1 MNLVTM
7 KFVLAITIF
16 FTSWLPI
23 ALGQTNKA
31 SSTFTPRDNFLINCG
46 STVTPNTT
54 DGRVFK
60 TDSQS
65 NSLLSAKDAIRVS
78 VPSSTDVPSPLYLSA
93 RIFRDQATYKFPLS
107 APGWH
112 WIRLHFFP
120 LNNTEFDLTSAS
132 FTVTTDSYVLLHS
145 FSVNNSTV
153 VLKEFLVNA
162 TASQISLHFLPLRDS
177 AAFINAIEV
186 VSAPDIL
193 LSDIA
198 STLVPVGQ
206 INGLSLSAFQT
217 VYRLNVGGPIIT
229 SANDTLGRS
238 WDKDDSFIQS
248 KSAGAKAAVAPSTI
262 NYPEGTSPLIAP
274 NWVYATAVKMA
285 DAQVGSPNFNI
296 TWKLNVESSF
306 GYLVRLHFADIISKT
321 LNDLYFNVYINEKM
335 AISGLDLSTITTDLS
350 SAYYKD
356 FVLNS
361 SSVTDQIK
369 VQVGPLNEDTGTP
382 GALLNGLEVL
392 KMNNSVGSLDGE
404 FGVDGKK
411 ASTGIKGRVV
421 AVAGIGFA
429 CVAFVGVG
437 AMMYNIQKKK
447 PEWERRSSFSSW
459 LLPIHAGHSTIMNNS
474 KGSGFGSHKSGYT
487 FSSTS
492 LGRCFSFAE
501 IQTATKNF
509 DQNAI
514 IGVGGFGNV
523 YLGELD
529 DGTKVAVKRGNPQSD
544 QGINEFQTEIQILSK
559 LRHRHLVSL
568 IGYCDENA
576 EMILVYEYMANG
588 VFRDHIYGK
597 DMPQPLSWKQR
608 LEVCIGAARGLHYLH
623 TGTAQGIIHRDV
635 KTTNILLDDNFVA
648 KVSDFGLSKDAP
660 GMNQT
665 HVSTA
670 VKGSFGYLD
679 PEYFR
684 CQQLTDKSDVY
695 SFGVVLLEALC
706 ARPPINPA
714 LPREQVSLAEWA
726 LQSKRKGLLEKIID
740 PLLVG
745 TINKDSLNKFVESTE
760 KCLSEIGTNRPSM
773 GDVLW
778 NLEYALQLQE
788 ANPPA
793 VEEETQTNSPATATA
808 QANTPAPAP
817 ATQQTAREATL
828 AKIGDDAK
836 ATEAEVKEADKSD
849 PLIDFNSTAS
859 PPDSSSSGI
868 GNDLFVNPSGL
879 NGR

>member
-1 MNLVTM
+1 MKLVTM
-7 KFVLAITIF
+7 KFVLAIIICII
-16 FTSWLPI
+16 SRLLI
-23 ALGQTNKA
+23 VLGDSKA
-31 SSTFTPRDNFLINCG
+31 SSTFTPHDNFLINCG
-46 STVTPNTT
+46 STIAPNTT

-60 TDSQS
+60 TDAQS
-65 NSLLSAKDAIRVS
+65 NYLLSAKDVIRVS
-78 VPSSTDVPSPLYLSA
+78 LPSSTDTPPLYLSA

-107 APGWH
+107 TPGWH

-120 LNNTEFDLTSAS
+120 LNNTEFNLTAAS

-145 FSVNNSTV
+145 FSVDNSSAV
-153 VLKEFLVNA
+153 ALKEFLVNA
-162 TASQISLHFLPLRDS
+162 TTNQLSLHFLPLRDS

-193 LSDIA
+193 ISDVA

-206 INGLSLSAFQT
+206 INGLSLSAYQT
-217 VYRLNVGGPIIT
+217 VYRLNVGGPILT
-229 SANDTLGRS
+229 SANDTLGRR
-238 WDKDDSFIQS
+238 WDKDDSFIES
-248 KSAGAKAAVAPSTI
+248 KAAAVKTAVAPSTI
-262 NYPEGTSPLIAP
+262 NYPDGTSSLIAP

-285 DAQVGSPNFNI
+285 DSQVGSPNFNI
-296 TWKLNVESSF
+296 TWQLDVESSF
-306 GYLVRLHFADIISKT
+306 GYLVRLHFADIISKS

-335 AISGLDLSTITTDLS
+335 AISGLDLSTITSDLS
-350 SAYYKD
+350 AAYYKD

-361 SSVTDQIK
+361 SSVTDQIT
-369 VQVGPLNEDTGTP
+369 VQIGPLNEDTGTP

-411 ASTGIKGRVV
+411 ASSGIKGRVV
-421 AVAGIGFA
+421 AAAGIGFA

-437 AMMYNIQKKK
+437 AMMYNLQKKK

-459 LLPIHAGHSTIMNNS
+459 LLPIHSGHSTFMNNS

-568 IGYCDENA
+568 IGYCDENS

-597 DMPQPLSWKQR
+597 DLPSPLSWKQR

-740 PLLVG
+740 PVLVG
-745 TINKDSLNKFVESTE
+745 TINKDSLNKFAESAE

-778 NLEYALQLQE
+778 NLEYSLQLQE
-788 ANPPA
+788 ANPPTG
-793 VEEETQTNSPATATA
+793 EEATQSNSLATAA
-808 QANTPAPAP
+808 IQANTPVTAPT
-817 ATQQTAREATL
+817 TQQTATDAIPID
-828 AKIGDDAK
+828 IGDDDE
-836 ATEAEVKEADKSD
+836 ATSVETKVANES
-849 PLIDFNSTAS
+849 PLIDLNSTT
-859 PPDSSSSGI
+859 SSGNSCSGI
-868 GNDLFVNPSGL
+868 GNDLFVNPSRL

>member
-1 MNLVTM
+1 M

-23 ALGQTNKA
+23 ALGETNKA

-46 STVTPNTT
+46 STVAPNTT

-145 FSVNNSTV
+145 FSINNSSAV

-162 TASQISLHFLPLRDS
+162 TTSQISLHFLPLRDS

-193 LSDIA
+193 ISDIA
-198 STLVPVGQ
+198 STLAPVGQ
-206 INGLSLSAFQT
+206 INGLSLSAYQT
-217 VYRLNVGGPIIT
+217 VYRLNVGGPLIT

-248 KSAGAKAAVAPSTI
+248 KSAGAKTAVAPSTI

-296 TWKLNVESSF
+296 TWQLDVESSF
-306 GYLVRLHFADIISKT
+306 GYLIRLHFADIISKS
-321 LNDLYFNVYINEKM
+321 LNDLYFNVYINGKM
-335 AISGLDLSTITTDLS
+335 AISGLDLSTITSDLS

-361 SSVTDQIK
+361 SSVTDQIT
-369 VQVGPLNEDTGTP
+369 VQIGPLNEDTGTP

-421 AVAGIGFA
+421 AAAGIGFA

-437 AMMYNIQKKK
+437 AMMYNLQKKK

-459 LLPIHAGHSTIMNNS
+459 LLPIHAGHSTFMNNS

-523 YLGELD
+523 FL
-529 DGTKVAVKRGNPQSD
+529 
-544 QGINEFQTEIQILSK
+544 EI
-559 LRHRHLVSL
+559 
-568 IGYCDENA
+568 
-576 EMILVYEYMANG
+576 
-588 VFRDHIYGK
+588 IYT
-597 DMPQPLSWKQR
+597 
-608 LEVCIGAARGLHYLH
+608 ARTCQYPSHG
-623 TGTAQGIIHRDV
+623 
-635 KTTNILLDDNFVA
+635 
-648 KVSDFGLSKDAP
+648 SKDW
-660 GMNQT
+660 
-665 HVSTA
+665 
-670 VKGSFGYLD
+670 
-679 PEYFR
+679 
-684 CQQLTDKSDVY
+684 
-695 SFGVVLLEALC
+695 
-706 ARPPINPA
+706 RPPINPA

-788 ANPPA
+788 ANPPT
-793 VEEETQTNSPATATA
+793 VEEETQTNT
-808 QANTPAPAP
+808 PAP
-817 ATQQTAREATL
+817 ATQQTACEATL

-836 ATEAEVKEADKSD
+836 ATEAEAKAADKSD
-849 PLIDFNSTAS
+849 PLIDFNSTTS

>member
-1 MNLVTM
+1 MLIRMDILTM
-7 KFVLAITIF
+7 KFVLAIIIC
-16 FTSWLPI
+16 FTSWPVPV
-23 ALGQTNKA
+23 ALGETKT

-46 STVTPNTT
+46 SSIAPETT

-78 VPSSTDVPSPLYLSA
+78 IPSSPDVPSPLYLSA
-93 RIFRDQATYKFPLS
+93 RIFRDEATYKFHLS

-120 LNNTEFDLTSAS
+120 LNNTEFDLTTAS
-132 FTVTTDSYVLLHS
+132 FTVTTDTYVLLHS
-145 FSVNNSTV
+145 FSISNSSV
-153 VLKEFLVNA
+153 VVKEYIVNA
-162 TASQISLHFLPLRDS
+162 TTSQLSLNFHPLRNS

-193 LSDIA
+193 ISDTA

-206 INGLSLSAFQT
+206 TNGLSQSAYQT
-217 VYRLNVGGPIIT
+217 VYRLNVGGPILT
-229 SANDTLGRS
+229 SANDTLGRR
-238 WDKDDSFIQS
+238 WDTDDSFIKS
-248 KSAGAKAAVAPSTI
+248 KSAAAKAAVAPNTI
-262 NYPEGTSPLIAP
+262 NYPDGTSPLIAP

-285 DAQVGSPNFNI
+285 DAKVGSPYFNI
-296 TWKLNVESSF
+296 TWQLDVESSF
-306 GYLVRLHFADIISKT
+306 GYLVRLHFADIISKS

-335 AISGLDLSTITTDLS
+335 AISGLDLSTITGDLS

-356 FVLNS
+356 FALNS
-361 SSVTDQIK
+361 SSVTDHITVQI
-369 VQVGPLNEDTGTP
+369 GPLNQDTGTP

-411 ASTGIKGRVV
+411 ASSGIKGRVV
-421 AVAGIGFA
+421 AAAGIGFA
-429 CVAFVGVG
+429 CVAFIGVG
-437 AMMYNIQKKK
+437 AMMYNLQKKK

-459 LLPIHAGHSTIMNNS
+459 LLPIHAGHSTFMNNS

-523 YLGELD
+523 YVGELD

-568 IGYCDENA
+568 IGYCDEND

-597 DMPQPLSWKQR
+597 DLPVTLSWKQR

-635 KTTNILLDDNFVA
+635 KTTNILLDENFVA

-714 LPREQVSLAEWA
+714 LPREQVSLAEWF
-726 LQSKRKGLLEKIID
+726 LRSKRKGLLEKIMD
-740 PLLVG
+740 PLLTG
-745 TINKDSLNKFVESTE
+745 TINNESLNKFAESAE
-760 KCLSEIGTNRPSM
+760 KCLSEIGVNRPSM

-778 NLEYALQLQE
+778 NLESALQLHE

-793 VEEETQTNSPATATA
+793 VEATQANSPGTAAA
-808 QANTPAPAP
+808 QANDPAAATPATPSRTRDDGN
-817 ATQQTAREATL
+817 ATSAEE
-828 AKIGDDAK
+828 KV
-836 ATEAEVKEADKSD
+836 AEVSL
-849 PLIDFNSTAS
+849 LIDFDSPTPTNNSS
-859 PPDSSSSGI
+859 NGV